1 MQQRIECIW
10 CLEPGGTRYR
20 VEATFQGATVATTV
34 EAASVT
40 DQRQR
45 QAVEQLLADKLAAQL
60 DLPYGI
66 GPLK

>member
-1 MQQRIECIW
+1 MSDRIEGIW

-20 VEATFQGATVATTV
+20 VEATYQGTTVSTTV
-34 EAASVT
+34 EAQSVT

-45 QAVEQLLADKLAAQL
+45 QAVEQFLAEQLEAQL